1 MTSVAGEESTIAT
14 SNWDPEIP
22 FESLATAES
31 VQIEM
36 IVGNSLGKLEF
47 RIIWTETCLISNY
60 MKDLM
65 DISKSGLFR

>member
-1 MTSVAGEESTIAT
+1 MVQL
-14 SNWDPEIP
+14 P